1 MQVNCPQCQTPVTW
15 STDNPHRPFCSKR
28 CQLIDLGEWAEEN
41 HAIPVKDQQNE
52 IMLDPESVEE
62 MLSQMPDEFFK
73 ED

>member
-1 MQVNCPQCQTPVTW
+1 MKVNCPQCQKSVEWNT
-15 STDNPHRPFCSKR
+15 SNPHRPFCSKR

-41 HAIPVKDQQNE
+41 HKIPTKDQQNE
-52 IMLDPESVEE
+52 ITLDPESVEE